1 MALDPILDS
10 AESIPE
16 GLTDH
21 YSQRDDGKFVLN
33 VNANSGME
41 LSDTSALKSALS
53 KERSA
58 AQDAAKRLK
67 AFEGL
72 DAQAARDALSKVQ
85 EIAEFNPEQKVEE
98 AIKAREKQI
107 FAKHA
112 SEIDVVKNESN
123 ALRTQLSDTLV
134 TSAAAKAIANSK
146 GSVDLLLPHVLRNT
160 RMRQNDAGQFVVE
173 VIDGDGNQRI
183 GDAQGNP
190 MTIPQLVDEMRA
202 SETFSRA
209 FEASGAAG
217 TGATG
222 SSPSSTPARASGS
235 KTISRSDF
243 KSMNASLEQ
252 IASGEITVV
261 D

>member
-16 GLTDH
+16 GLVDH

-33 VNANSGME
+33 VNTASGIE

-53 KERSA
+53 KERAA
-58 AQDAAKRLK
+58 AQDYAKRLK

-85 EIAEFNPEQKVEE
+85 EIADFNPEQKVEE

-107 FAKHA
+107 FARHQ
-112 SEIDVVKNESN
+112 SELDTIKGESET
-123 ALRTQLSDTLV
+123 LRNQLSDTLV
-134 TSAAAKAIANSK
+134 TSAAAKAIAASK

-160 RMRQNDAGQFVVE
+160 RMRQNEAGQFVVE
-173 VIDGDGNQRI
+173 VIDPDGNQRI

-190 MTIPQLVDEMRA
+190 MTIPQLVDEMKA
-202 SETFSRA
+202 SETFARA

-222 SSPSSTPARASGS
+222 STPASTPARATTS
-235 KTISRSDF
+235 KTISRTDF
-243 KSMNASLEQ
+243 KSMNANLEQ
-252 IASGEITVV
+252 IASGEIEVV